1 MWMNWIVYMDDYVE
15 ERLMWMTAWMIFLG
29 EFTDEWLMIMCMHLC
44 MARIRCTSVWYNRL
58 FVFSLPPLSPNPIPS
73 PFLSPFLT
81 LSPLFLSTSAQ
92 LQSHFQFSTLV
103 EKDWIETDR
112 RNSKGRDIIEVAN
125 PNPCFR
131 GKLQITKEA
140 SSFSRLGL
148 PRSDYA
154 IATSPEKGEDGCY
167 NRRRDKKVEI
177 DWWQWMSYCNEKSL
191 RKIKVQGK
199 FVAVI
204 DSSN

>member
-1 MWMNWIVYMDDYVE
+1 MMMWSSSKFGWLCGWTELYI
-15 ERLMWMTAWMIFLG
+15 WMIMWKNDWCGWLHGWFFLG

-103 EKDWIETDR
+103 EKDDSRQTERTQ
-112 RNSKGRDIIEVAN
+112 RDVISL
-125 PNPCFR
+125 
-131 GKLQITKEA
+131 KLQIPILAFEENFK
-140 SSFSRLGL
+140 
-148 PRSDYA
+148 
-154 IATSPEKGEDGCY
+154 
-167 NRRRDKKVEI
+167 
-177 DWWQWMSYCNEKSL
+177 
-191 RKIKVQGK
+191 
-199 FVAVI
+199 
-204 DSSN
+204 

>member
-29 EFTDEWLMIMCMHLC
+29 GFTDEWLKKMCMHLC

-73 PFLSPFLT
+73 PFLSPFLFLT
-81 LSPLFLSTSAQ
+81 FLSIYLCSASVP
-92 LQSHFQFSTLV
+92 LSVFNPCRKGRL
-103 EKDWIETDR
+103 ETDR
-112 RNSKGRDIIEVAN
+112 RNSKRRDIIEVAN

>member
-29 EFTDEWLMIMCMHLC
+29 EFTDEWLKIMCMHLC

-73 PFLSPFLT
+73 PFLSPFLFLT
-81 LSPLFLSTSAQ
+81 FLFIYLCSASVSLSVFNPCRKGRL
-92 LQSHFQFSTLV
+92 
-103 EKDWIETDR
+103 ETDR
-112 RNSKGRDIIEVAN
+112 ENSKRRDIIEVAN

-148 PRSDYA
+148 PRSDYP

-167 NRRRDKKVEI
+167 NRRRDKKSWNWLVT
-177 DWWQWMSYCNEKSL
+177 MNELLQREKFTKNKSSG
-191 RKIKVQGK
+191 KICRGHW
-199 FVAVI
+199 
-204 DSSN
+204 